1 MHVYLQGYGER
12 EMWGREEEGKS
23 RSTRLVYRHTR
34 NQKKGELTVKE
45 STPEV
50 RKCCTR
56 GSALSSPGILAYAAA
71 TALVSLHA
79 ASHHTAATLY
89 RWS

>member
-23 RSTRLVYRHTR
+23 RSTGLVYRHTR

-71 TALVSLHA
+71 TAAGFVTRT
-79 ASHHTAATLY
+79 SHHTAATLY
-89 RWS
+89 QWS